1 MGKSVV
7 IVGAN
12 QSALVLAR
20 LLGEKGFDVRV
31 YEKEARK
38 NVAYDW
44 HDDMHPSAF
53 AAADI
58 PLPDKPFWFP
68 KGDWSFVS
76 PDEKSIT
83 RIHQDPERV
92 DWSIERRKFN
102 DYLYS
107 RAESYAEFHY
117 SSVAKRVI
125 IESGRVVGI
134 ELESGEKV
142 YSDLVVDIS
151 GATSAC
157 RRSLPAEFKI
167 QRETEKGD
175 LFRAWRAF
183 VTRAPGVPD
192 PEYTNKAY
200 LKHLGEAGISWCIWD
215 QPSDTVNLLIGRID
229 ELSDSEFD
237 RAYAALKKDNPI
249 IGDTVVR
256 GDRMCTIPVRRPISK
271 MFADGYV
278 LLGDSAFMT
287 IPMLGSGMASGIR
300 AAKILSDVL
309 VSGGDKPFSSR
320 NLYRYQRQF
329 MQEMGAKFSGVEML
343 KNWLL
348 NAPSDKVSFLFNEGL
363 LSEEDLKRSCV
374 GEIVKL
380 TPKSI
385 VQKGVRGAAQLP
397 LLMALCGLLMKID
410 IQIRTAKN
418 MPAEYSPD
426 SFAAWQKKYSKA
438 FGREI

>member
-1 MGKSVV
+1 MGKHIV
-7 IVGAN
+7 IIGAN

-20 LLGEKGFDVRV
+20 LLGEQGFDIDV
-31 YEKEARK
+31 YEKEARGD
-38 NVAYDW
+38 VAYDW

-53 AAADI
+53 EAANI
-58 PLPDKPFWFP
+58 PLPEEQFWFP

-107 RAESYAEFHY
+107 RAQGYAEFHY
-117 SSVAKRVI
+117 SAPAKRVTV
-125 IESGRVVGI
+125 ENGRVTGV
-134 ELESGEKV
+134 ELESGELV
-142 YSDLVVDIS
+142 PADLVVDIS
-151 GATSAC
+151 GATSEC
-157 RRSLPAEFKI
+157 RRSLPDSFGI

-192 PEYTNKAY
+192 PEHTNKAY

-229 ELSDSEFD
+229 ELDKTSFD
-237 RAYAALKKDNPI
+237 RAYDALKKDNPI

-300 AAKILSDVL
+300 AAKILSETIA
-309 VSGGDKPFSSR
+309 SGGSEPFCSA
-320 NLYRYQRQF
+320 NLYRYQRRF

-348 NAPSDKVSFLFNEGL
+348 NAPADKISFLFNKGV

-380 TPKSI
+380 TPSSVI
-385 VQKGVRGAAQLP
+385 QKATRGASQLP
-397 LLMALCGLLMKID
+397 LLMALCGLLAKID

-418 MPAEYSPD
+418 MPAAYDPETFS
-426 SFAAWQKKYSKA
+426 AWQRKYSRA